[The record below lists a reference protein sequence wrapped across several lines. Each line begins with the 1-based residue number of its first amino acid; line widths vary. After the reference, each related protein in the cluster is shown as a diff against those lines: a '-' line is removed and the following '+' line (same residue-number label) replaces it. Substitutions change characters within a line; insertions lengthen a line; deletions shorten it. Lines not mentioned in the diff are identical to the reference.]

1 MSQSPAEYYRAQE
14 ARASAEALRLENR
27 ALRVSRLRVV
37 TFLGAAACILLL
49 ETTPRESWTVLL
61 VSGGAGL
68 VAFVGLVCLHRSL
81 SKRSARE
88 RLREGI
94 SREARA
100 RLARRWAEVA
110 DPVAIEVRAGHPYA
124 GDLDVVG
131 RASLTHLLGRVT
143 TIPGKAMLAHALLNP
158 LAHRPSSARVLLA
171 NSRNDRE
178 RPATD
183 PDPDSIEEVRRRQGV
198 VRALVPERSFR
209 ERLELLGR
217 EGRQSGGTLE
227 RGEAFLAWLEEPR
240 WLESHPAVLRTGRF
254 LGVFTPASLI
264 AWLLGWTPG
273 LFPVLGAVGALVLH
287 RATAKHT
294 APTLRGAE
302 AAQSVLG
309 ASAKLLEAAEEMPGE
324 SGLVAELRRKLRTPG
339 PGAGRSIRHLVRLT
353 DLANVRKSMLH
364 FPLVALFSW
373 DVQVADRLERWHAR
387 YGAACSE
394 WMRCLGEIEVCSAL
408 AGLSFD
414 HPDWCFPQ
422 IASDE
427 GRNVGAAAL
436 GHPLLDPEICV
447 RNDVELPSPHSLL
460 LVTGSNMAGKS
471 TLLRSI
477 GVNQVLALIGG
488 PVCARQFRT
497 RPLLPWTVMRVDDSL
512 EEGVS
517 HFLAELKR
525 LKRVVD
531 GARAGPILFLL
542 DEILTGT
549 NSEERL
555 TAARIVLRHLL
566 RTRAVGA
573 VTTHDLA
580 LASTGI
586 LKASTKDVHFR
597 EELRL
602 VDGKRRLAFDYVL
615 RDGPATSRNALLL
628 LEMVG
633 LA

>member
-14 ARASAEALRLENR
+14 VQASAEALRLENR
-27 ALRVSRLRVV
+27 ALRVSQLRMV
-37 TFLGAAACILLL
+37 TFLGAAACFLLL
-49 ETTPRESWTVLL
+49 ETTPRESWTMLL
-61 VSGGAGL
+61 VPGGAGL
-68 VAFVGLVCLHRSL
+68 VVFVGLVCLHRRL
-81 SKRSARE
+81 RKRSARE
-88 RLREGI
+88 RLREEI

-100 RLARRWAEVA
+100 RLARRWGEIA
-110 DPVAIEVRAGHPYA
+110 DPMTMGVPAEHPYA
-124 GDLDVVG
+124 SDLDVVG

-143 TIPGKAMLAHALLNP
+143 TMPGKATLAHALLNP
-158 LAHRPSSARVLLA
+158 LARRPSSARVLLA
-171 NSRNDRE
+171 NCRNDGE

-183 PDPDSIEEVRRRQGV
+183 PEPDWTEEVRRRQGV
-198 VRALVPERSFR
+198 VRALVREGPFR

-227 RGEAFLAWLEEPR
+227 QGGAFLAWLDEPR
-240 WLESHPAVLRTGRF
+240 WLESHPAVLRTGRI

-273 LFPVLGAVGALVLH
+273 LLPALGAVGALVLH
-287 RATAKHT
+287 RATAKYT
-294 APTLRGAE
+294 SPTLRGAE

-309 ASAKLLEAAEEMPGE
+309 ESARLLGAAEEIPGE
-324 SGLVAELRRKLRTPG
+324 SSLVAELRRGLRTPG

-353 DLANVRKSMLH
+353 DLANVRESLLH
-364 FPLVALFSW
+364 LPLVALFSW
-373 DVQVADRLERWHAR
+373 DVHVADRLERWHAR
-387 YGAACSE
+387 YGAASSE

-414 HPDWCFPQ
+414 HPGWCFPQ
-422 IASDE
+422 ITSDE
-427 GRNVGAAAL
+427 GCNVSAAAL
-436 GHPLLDPEICV
+436 GHPLLDPETCV
-447 RNDVELPSPHSLL
+447 RNDVELPPPHSLL

-477 GVNQVLALIGG
+477 GVNQILALIGG

-531 GARAGPILFLL
+531 AARAGPILFLL

-555 TAARIVLRHLL
+555 TAARIVLEHLL

-573 VTTHDLA
+573 VTTHDLT
-580 LASTGI
+580 LSSTEL

-597 EELRL
+597 EEIRL
-602 VDGKRRLAFDYVL
+602 VEGKRRLGFDYVL
-615 RDGPATSRNALLL
+615 RDGPATSRNALILL
-628 LEMVG
+628 DMVG

>member
-1 MSQSPAEYYRAQE
+1 MSRSPAEHYRAQE
-14 ARASAEALRLENR
+14 AQASAEARRLEKR

-37 TFLGAAACILLL
+37 AFLGAAACFLLL
-49 ETTPRESWTVLL
+49 ETTPRESWTLLL
-61 VSGGAGL
+61 VPGGAGL
-68 VAFVGLVCLHRSL
+68 VVFVGLVCLHRSL
-81 SKRSARE
+81 RKRSARE
-88 RLREGI
+88 RLREEI

-100 RLARRWAEVA
+100 RLARRWGEIA
-110 DPVAIEVRAGHPYA
+110 DPMTLGVPAEHPYA
-124 GDLDVVG
+124 GDLDMFG

-143 TIPGKAMLAHALLNP
+143 TLPGKTLLAHALLNP
-158 LAHRPSSARVLLA
+158 LSVRPSGARELLA
-171 NSRNDRE
+171 NVRRGRA
-178 RPATD
+178 RPAMH
-183 PDPDSIEEVRRRQGV
+183 PDPDWIEEVRRRQDV
-198 VRALVPERSFR
+198 VRALAGEGPFR
-209 ERLELLGR
+209 EGLELLGR
-217 EGRQSGGTLE
+217 EGQPSGGTLE
-227 RGEAFLAWLEEPR
+227 GGGAFLAWLDEPR

-254 LGVFTPASLI
+254 LGVATPASLI

-287 RATAKHT
+287 RATAKYT
-294 APTLRGAE
+294 LPTLRGAE

-309 ASAKLLEAAEEMPGE
+309 ESARLLRAAEEIPG
-324 SGLVAELRRKLRTPG
+324 SGGPVAELRRTLRTPG
-339 PGAGRSIRHLVRLT
+339 PGAGRSIRQLVRLT
-353 DLANVRKSMLH
+353 DLANVRESLLH

-373 DVQVADRLERWHAR
+373 DIHVAERLERWRAR
-387 YGAACSE
+387 YGAACGE

-414 HPDWCFPQ
+414 HPDWCFPE
-422 IASDE
+422 ITSDE
-427 GRNVGAAAL
+427 GCNVSAAAL
-436 GHPLLDPEICV
+436 GHPLLDPETCV
-447 RNDVELPSPHSLL
+447 RNDVELPSPHTLL

-517 HFLAELKR
+517 RFLAELKR

-531 GARAGPILFLL
+531 GARGGPILFLL
-542 DEILTGT
+542 DEILAGT

-555 TAARIVLRHLL
+555 TAARIILQHLL

-573 VTTHDLA
+573 VTTHDLT
-580 LASTGI
+580 LASTEL
-586 LKASTKDVHFR
+586 LKASTRDVHFR
-597 EELRL
+597 EDIRL
-602 VDGKRRLAFDYVL
+602 VEGKRQLGFDYVL
-615 RDGPATSRNALLL
+615 RYGPATSRNALVL
-628 LEMVG
+628 LEIVG